1 MGMERS
7 RASLAGAQADVELG
21 SEHLVEDPE
30 TRDQRASLL
39 NAAANAQNVATLTG
53 THGVVAMPL
62 ERATIRWPSPAAVV
76 GKDTFEPAEG
86 ELPLTTLVRA
96 HVASLEASDDAVAR
110 SRAWLELALAKLE
123 EDDVTGAK
131 EAATHA
137 MKLTE
142 HAPAVRAMLR
152 ALADRRAAL
161 DEQLVHVDDLVG
173 HVEGATARAD
183 HLVERAR
190 LLEAKDGP
198 SEASVAAYGEAL
210 ALVVDHAGALE
221 GLEAALESLG
231 LWDAFATHLGRLA
244 GLAGDK
250 ESVAWFLVERA
261 IVLDRRL
268 GDVASSRALLERAVE
283 LDPRI
288 GPVRSVAVDHAVRHR
303 DDARLSALLEGEA
316 ELEGDPARAV
326 GLWLDAALHGL
337 RAGGDVDRA
346 VRILERAHRRA
357 PTVASLDARVADEL
371 ARIHEESGAFADALR
386 VRKAAL
392 RVGLDAREE
401 SLALRAVA
409 DVAEKA
415 GALDEAIV
423 ALERARV
430 VDPDDGTLLE
440 ELDRVLVAAGRHEAR
455 AVAWVRESAQTNDPV
470 QKARALAV
478 SAEAFRAAG
487 RQAEA
492 LKQLQSAWMT
502 APGAPGVFEALVE
515 RVPSVA
521 GASAVAERVGLYE
534 RAANLAE
541 PRKKIHHLEKLAWIW
556 DDVVGD
562 ARRAIEAYEDI
573 LAIEPT
579 RASAISG
586 LSSVAAR
593 SGDHARLARALLAE
607 VAITEDARG
616 RAELRL
622 RAAEALAKV
631 EPEKSLVLAEELA
644 GDEHVARRAGELVTR
659 LHATANRWELAQASL
674 ASRARREEEGARKT
688 ALVLARAAMLR
699 SKLGSPERAFEAL
712 DELREEAS
720 SDPAVA
726 RARLD
731 ALVAIGDEDHQVA
744 ELEKLAAIGTPEGR
758 AARLVLAAEIEE
770 GREGRDAEAARLYV
784 AARALVPDEPLV
796 RERLSRLG
804 ARADVPV
811 HVPADAATM
820 LSRALRWL
828 DTDADEVPDVEP
840 LLARGAGDV
849 ATLRIVERMSRRTRS
864 TPQLANTLALAAKRT
879 EGVLARRA
887 LHGLRALVTWKL
899 PESDDL
905 EPWEELLRK
914 GTTDVVVLDDL
925 VARARGRVRR
935 ADAGAIALSIEA
947 TSLRLGLAAPGAVT
961 ERIVLGLALARLE
974 RLAGRPREAAA
985 HLRAVLAADVSCIG
999 AAAMLAEIASEAG
1012 ERTWAIEAARALAD
1026 ATADRHARAALLR
1039 DAADLAVAERD
1050 FAGAADAL
1058 ERALASDPEDVLV
1071 AARLAQV
1078 QLSRSAH
1085 EDLARAL
1092 RRGIHAAKTP
1102 EAVVP
1107 MASELAEVARRW
1119 LGDPLLAIEALERSR
1134 EVAPS
1139 HLPSLFLLAEL
1150 YIGQRAWEKAL
1161 DALGGVVAHA
1171 TEPGEK
1177 LTGLVGRASIFRR
1190 ALGDPRSA
1198 EGELRAALAIDP
1210 HDRKA
1215 LRGLI
1220 ELKTVVPAEER
1231 AELLSRFAGFEEDAS
1246 VRLASLF
1253 ELAEVRRSLNDVP
1266 GAEMAL
1272 VEAAALSPDAVMLER
1287 LRCFHADAEGR
1298 ARLLSRAI
1306 ARVRESG
1313 TRVDAAWLTALADTE
1328 LSSGRFDEAKVHLEE
1343 AVELEPTKSAP
1354 RLVLARGFAERGRY
1368 APAVDVLLPL
1378 LMEPSAPV
1386 DPDVVRALGDAFART
1401 GRIAEARALAEVRA
1415 VMGDRDPSLR
1425 ASLEAPHGALHGAD
1439 GVLASCLRSFVVP
1452 RLGEHPFLDVAS
1464 LAASMAGKIARIP
1477 LADRGATAKQR
1488 LKPRVPHPLRQLVDH
1503 VARCFD
1509 LVDVELAVSEELVVP
1524 ALAVEDVPWLVVPS
1538 DLADGPEAR
1547 ATAMLAPPL
1556 VRLALGLPWRGSAVS
1571 SDAFASVVAL
1581 GRLVVPG
1588 FESGV
1593 EADVEARV
1601 PQADARVRRALDRK
1615 RRKLL
1620 EDLAPALAHA
1630 PLLTESS
1637 FALAVAQTEARTA
1650 FLLSGDLRAAFDIV
1664 ASFDAPL
1671 GSALREARP
1680 AVLDALLAHP
1690 VTRDLLA
1697 FALRPETVALR
1708 RNLGTL

>member
-1 MGMERS
+1 MERS

-76 GKDTFEPAEG
+76 GASAFEAEEG

-96 HVASLEASDDAVAR
+96 RVASLDASDDAVAR
-110 SRAWLELALAKLE
+110 SRALLELALAKLE
-123 EDDVTGAK
+123 EGDVAGAK
-131 EAATHA
+131 DAATRA
-137 MKLTE
+137 MKLAE

-152 ALADRRAAL
+152 ALADRRTEI
-161 DEQLVHVDDLVG
+161 DEQLAHVEDLAK
-173 HVEGATARAD
+173 HVEGTTARAD
-183 HLVERAR
+183 YLVEKAR

-231 LWDAFATHLGRLA
+231 RWDELATHLGRLA
-244 GLAGDK
+244 GLANEK
-250 ESVAWFLVERA
+250 ETVAWFLAERA
-261 IVLDRRL
+261 VVLDRRL
-268 GDVASSRALLERAVE
+268 ADVASSRALLERAVE

-288 GPVRSVAVDHAVRHR
+288 GPVRALAVDHAVRHR

-316 ELEGDPARAV
+316 ELEGEPVRAV
-326 GLWLDAALHGL
+326 GLLLDAALHGL
-337 RAGGDVDRA
+337 RAGGDVERA
-346 VRILERAHRRA
+346 VRVLERAHRRA
-357 PTVASLDARVADEL
+357 PTIAALDARVADEL
-371 ARIHEESGAFADALR
+371 ARLHEANGAFTDALR

-392 RVGLDAREE
+392 RTCSDPREE
-401 SLALRAVA
+401 ALALRAVV
-409 DVAEKA
+409 DLAEKA
-415 GALDEAIV
+415 GALDDAIV

-430 VDPDDGTLLE
+430 VDPDDGTWLE
-440 ELDRVLVAAGRHEAR
+440 ALDRVLVAAGRHEAR

-470 QKARALAV
+470 RKARALAT

-487 RQAEA
+487 REAEA

-502 APGAPGVFEALVE
+502 APGAPGVFEALVD
-515 RVPSVA
+515 RVPHVA
-521 GASAVAERVGLYE
+521 GGAAVTERVGLYE

-541 PRKKIHHLEKLAWIW
+541 PRKKIHYLEKLAWIW

-562 ARRAIEAYEDI
+562 ARKAIAAYEDI

-579 RASAISG
+579 RASAIAG
-586 LSSVAAR
+586 LASAAAR
-593 SGDHARLARALLAE
+593 AGDHVRLARALLAE
-607 VAITEDARG
+607 VAITEDARA

-622 RAAEALAKV
+622 RAAEALATV
-631 EPEKSLVLAEELA
+631 DAERSLLLAEELA
-644 GDEHVARRAGELVTR
+644 TDEHVADRAGELVTR
-659 LHATANRWELAQASL
+659 LHAVANRWELAQASL
-674 ASRARREEEGARKT
+674 AARVRRENGGPEKT
-688 ALVLARAAMLR
+688 SLVLARAAMLR
-699 SKLGSPERAFEAL
+699 GKLGSPDRALAAL
-712 DELREEAS
+712 DELRAEAA
-720 SDPAVA
+720 SDAAVA

-731 ALVAIGDEDHQVA
+731 ALVAIGDEDRLVA
-744 ELEKLAAIGTPEGR
+744 ELERLAESGTPESR

-770 GREGRDAEAARLYV
+770 GREDRDAEAVRLYV
-784 AARALVPDEPLV
+784 AARALVPDEPLA
-796 RERLSRLG
+796 RDRLPRLG
-804 ARADVPV
+804 ARAEIPV
-811 HVPADAATM
+811 DAATT
-820 LSRALRWL
+820 LARALRWL
-828 DTDADEVPDVEP
+828 DTDVEAVPDVEP
-840 LLARGAGDV
+840 LLARGASDV
-849 ATLRIVERMSRRTRS
+849 ATLRIVERMSRRMRS
-864 TPQLANTLALAAKRT
+864 TPQLANTLALEAKGT

-887 LHGLRALVTWKL
+887 LHGLRVLVTWKL
-899 PESDDL
+899 PEGEDL
-905 EPWEELLRK
+905 EPWEELLRR

-935 ADAGAIALSIEA
+935 ADAAAIALSIEA
-947 TSLRLGLAAPGAVT
+947 TSRRLGLSTPGAAT
-961 ERIVLGLALARLE
+961 ERLVLGLALARLE

-985 HLRAVLAADVSCIG
+985 HLRAVLAVDASCIG
-999 AAAMLAEIASEAG
+999 AAAMLAEVASETG

-1026 ATADRHARAALLR
+1026 TTADRRARAALLR

-1050 FAGAADAL
+1050 FEGAADAL

-1092 RRGIHAAKTP
+1092 RRGIQAAQTA

-1190 ALGDPRSA
+1190 ALGDPKSA

-1272 VEAAALSPDAVMLER
+1272 VEAAALSPDAAMLER
-1287 LRCFHADAEGR
+1287 LRGFHLDAEGR
-1298 ARLLSRAI
+1298 ARLLNRAI

-1328 LSSGRFDEAKVHLEE
+1328 LSFGHFDEAKTHLEE
-1343 AVELEPTKSAP
+1343 AVELEPTRSAP
-1354 RLVLARGFAERGRY
+1354 RLVLARGFSERGRY
-1368 APAVDVLLPL
+1368 VPVIDVLLPL
-1378 LMEPSAPV
+1378 LLEPAAPV
-1386 DPDVVRALGDAFART
+1386 DPEVVRVLSNAFART
-1401 GRIAEARALAEVRA
+1401 GRIAEARALDEVRA

-1425 ASLEAPHGALHGAD
+1425 GAIEAPRGALHGAD

-1452 RLGEHPFLDVAS
+1452 AVGDHPFWDVAPIV
-1464 LAASMAGKIARIP
+1464 ASMAGKIARVP
-1477 LADRGATAKQR
+1477 LADRGTTTKQR

-1503 VARCFD
+1503 AARSFD

-1524 ALAVEDVPWLVVPS
+1524 MLAVEDVPWLVVPS
-1538 DLADGPEAR
+1538 DLADGPESR
-1547 ATAMLAPPL
+1547 AMAMLAPPL
-1556 VRLALGLPWRGSAVS
+1556 VRLALGVPWQGSAAS
-1571 SDAFASVVAL
+1571 SDAFASVAAL
-1581 GRLVVPG
+1581 GRLAVPG
-1588 FESGV
+1588 FEAGV
-1593 EADVEARV
+1593 EADVEARI

-1620 EDLAPALAHA
+1620 EDLAPALARG
-1630 PLLTESS
+1630 PVLTEAS
-1637 FALAVAQTEARTA
+1637 FALAVAQAEARAA
-1650 FLLSGDLRAAFDIV
+1650 FLLSGDLRASFDVV
-1664 ASFDAPL
+1664 AVFDAPL
-1671 GSALREARP
+1671 GHAVREARP
-1680 AVLDALLAHP
+1680 STLDALLAHA